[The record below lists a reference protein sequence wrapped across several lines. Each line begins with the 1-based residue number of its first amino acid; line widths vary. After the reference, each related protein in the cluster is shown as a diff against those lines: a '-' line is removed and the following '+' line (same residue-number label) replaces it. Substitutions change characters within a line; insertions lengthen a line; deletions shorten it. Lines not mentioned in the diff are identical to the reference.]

1 MAGPTRTQ
9 TNPTDAARDST
20 VPHRRGR
27 PAPGLAIALGLLAAV
42 LVAELAAIL
51 WLNRGVFV
59 YSFDDAYVHLALAE
73 RLAGGHYG
81 INPGE
86 PASPS
91 SSIAWPL
98 LLVPLAR
105 TAVGGWVPLLL
116 NVAAAFALVIVVHRV
131 VALAFDDASEMKRG
145 SIVAALM
152 VGMNVPF
159 LVFTGM
165 EHTLHVLLTALVVL
179 GMVMESRGGRMPPW
193 LPAAAMAGVM
203 VRYEGLAIAVAA
215 AIYLAARGHRGR
227 AAVTALVAALPIAA
241 FTLFLHAR
249 GLPLLPAS
257 ILSKGGSLAAHPGP
271 EGIARLAWANFGTV
285 AGRTLWVALLL
296 IAMAALGRRARADRL
311 LAASPAVALGLAL
324 ALVPII
330 GYGRYEA
337 FAWCIAA
344 LGAVYAWR
352 APLGQ
357 VVNSAS
363 TVRVALASVAL
374 VAVLAPRFVATALV
388 TPRASNNIYLQHVQ
402 MHRFATEWWRGP
414 VAVNDLGRVAWRNLN
429 YVLDLWGLGSP
440 AALQA
445 RQRGGDPEWMDA
457 LARRRGVRL
466 AMLYP
471 HWFPTVPAG
480 WTRVA
485 TLRFDGPRRTPDG
498 RDVAI
503 YATDASSAA
512 RAQRLLPAFARTL
525 PPGARLVWPSE

>member
-1 MAGPTRTQ
+1 MADTSVSSART
-9 TNPTDAARDST
+9 TGAT
-20 VPHRRGR
+20 VPHRRR
-27 PAPGLAIALGLLAAV
+27 RIAPGLALALGLMAAA

-73 RLAGGHYG
+73 RLAGGHYA

-86 PASPS
+86 AASPS

-105 TAVGGWVPLLL
+105 TMVGGFVPLLL
-116 NVAAAFALVIVVHRV
+116 NAAAAFALVVVVHRLV
-131 VALAFDDASEMKRG
+131 SLALDDAAETKRG
-145 SIVAALM
+145 TIVAALM

-179 GMVMESRGGRMPPW
+179 GMVMESRDGRMPPW

-203 VRYEGLAIAVAA
+203 VRYEGMAIAAA
-215 AIYLAARGHRGR
+215 SVLYLAARGHRGR
-227 AAVTALVAALPIAA
+227 AAVTAVAAVLPIVA

-285 AGRTLWVALLL
+285 AGRTLWVTLLL
-296 IAMAALGRRARADRL
+296 LAFTALGRRARADRL
-311 LAASPAVALGLAL
+311 LAAALAIALGLAL

-337 FAWCIAA
+337 FVWCIAT
-344 LGAVYAWR
+344 LGVLYAWR
-352 APLGQ
+352 ASLGRM
-357 VVNSAS
+357 VNA
-363 TVRVALASVAL
+363 TGTARVALASAAL
-374 VAVLAPRFVATALV
+374 VAVLAARFVATALV

-402 MHRFATEWWRGP
+402 MHRFATEWWRAP
-414 VAVNDLGRVAWRNLN
+414 VAVNDLGRVAWRNPN

-445 RQRGGDPEWMDA
+445 RQRGGDPAWMDR
-457 LARRRGVRL
+457 LAREHGVHL

-471 HWFPTVPAG
+471 HWFPAVPPS

-498 RDVAI
+498 RDVVI
-503 YATDASSAA
+503 YATDAPSAA
-512 RAQRLLPAFARTL
+512 RARRLLPAFARTL
-525 PPGARLVWPSE
+525 PRGARIVWPHSDP